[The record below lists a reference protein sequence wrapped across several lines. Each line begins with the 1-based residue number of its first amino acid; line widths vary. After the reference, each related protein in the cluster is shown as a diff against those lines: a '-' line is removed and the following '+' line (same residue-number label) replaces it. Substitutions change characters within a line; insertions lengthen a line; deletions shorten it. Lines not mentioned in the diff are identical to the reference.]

1 MLIMQVKYLTLISIQ
16 ENTDMLK
23 SMKKYGIK

>member
-1 MLIMQVKYLTLISIQ
+1 MLIMQVKYLTLIPIQ

-23 SMKKYGIK
+23 SMTKYGIK

>member
-16 ENTDMLK
+16 ENTDMPK

>member
-16 ENTDMLK
+16 EITDMLK